1 MTFPRCSAV
10 LRDGRRCD
18 RTVAAESESF
28 CVHHAALEPELG
40 AEVLRQGRYPAR
52 RKLKPAAMPVVVA
65 MSGTSTASSESGTIH
80 SDPARVRPG
89 LAEAAAESF
98 ADIRRTLLDAATSAS
113 KPAWVEFECSE
124 CGTRR
129 RVDVPVPDVRA
140 RVAAIELLLREG
152 LGRAPQAEEKP
163 APQLPED
170 AAAIGKMSWQEMQS
184 LAATLMFDDLVAVKR
199 RGADAVLRE
208 RVAALPESERRVLRE
223 ALAEPV

>member
-1 MTFPRCSAV
+1 
-10 LRDGRRCD
+10 
-18 RTVAAESESF
+18 
-28 CVHHAALEPELG
+28 
-40 AEVLRQGRYPAR
+40 
-52 RKLKPAAMPVVVA
+52 
-65 MSGTSTASSESGTIH
+65 
-80 SDPARVRPG
+80 
-89 LAEAAAESF
+89 
-98 ADIRRTLLDAATSAS
+98 
-113 KPAWVEFECSE
+113 
-124 CGTRR
+124 
-129 RVDVPVPDVRA
+129 VDVPVPDVRA